1 MRRYTLRKRTSK
13 PIHKR
18 KRTSKSIPKRGGGF
32 ATGPSMVSPGNLV
45 FAPYTGVGKDCPG
58 NFSLTD
64 RPGYIT
70 SYTPHGLPGFR
81 GGGAYGFASNAAPLS
96 PNGVGTSPM
105 PFMPL
110 RCNQFRGGRRSRRN
124 RRSKGGALTG
134 SEVSSAFPVVH
145 VGAADSMRYYAPN
158 AGYRNDFTT
167 FSGQSAVP
175 GFTVQTS
182 YAAGAFNQAC
192 LKGGSRRRRKGGAAL
207 VGAPLQYGPIT
218 TKSDFDGRE
227 LPVKYGG
234 TRRQRRSRRNH

>member
-1 MRRYTLRKRTSK
+1 MRRYTLKHRKRK
-13 PIHKR
+13 
-18 KRTSKSIPKRGGGF
+18 KRTSKSLRKRGGGF
-32 ATGPSMVSPGNLV
+32 TTGPSMVSPGNVV

-58 NFSLTD
+58 NLTYP
-64 RPGYIT
+64 PGYIT
-70 SYTPHGLPGFR
+70 SYAPHGLPGFR

-96 PNGVGTSPM
+96 LNGVGTSPM

-110 RCNQFRGGRRSRRN
+110 RCNQFRGGRRTRRT
-124 RRSKGGALTG
+124 RRTRGGALTG

-175 GFTVQTS
+175 GFTVQTP
-182 YAAGAFNQAC
+182 YNAGAFNQAC
-192 LKGGSRRRRKGGAAL
+192 LKGGSRRSRRRGGAAL
-207 VGAPLQYGPIT
+207 VGAPLVYGPIT
-218 TKSDFDGRE
+218 TKSDFDGRG

-234 TRRQRRSRRNH
+234 TRRKRH

>member
-1 MRRYTLRKRTSK
+1 MRRYTLKHKKR
-13 PIHKR
+13 R
-18 KRTSKSIPKRGGGF
+18 KRTSKSIRKRGGGF
-32 ATGPSMVSPGNLV
+32 ATGPNMVSPGNLV

-70 SYTPHGLPGFR
+70 SYAPHGLPGFR

-110 RCNQFRGGRRSRRN
+110 RCNQFRGGRRRRT
-124 RRSKGGALTG
+124 RGGALTG

-175 GFTVQTS
+175 GFTVQTP

-192 LKGGSRRRRKGGAAL
+192 LKTGGSRRRRKGGAAL
-207 VGAPLQYGPIT
+207 VGASLQYGPIT

-234 TRRQRRSRRNH
+234 TRRRRRSRRNH